1 MSLIDRG
8 DYSIY
13 GVKKVKSASSFIKM
27 HAVKSAKSRSVIM
40 EAEATT
46 LLKFIKG
53 NQKNQ
58 LVIPIYQRLY
68 SWEKEQCKEL
78 WDDIIKIGGN
88 DKMDGHFI
96 GSILYV
102 LDGITHSDNAL
113 LIIDGQQRLTTI
125 TLLLTAL
132 RDHLNDE
139 DEFLEKFSCQKI
151 ESDYLINSD
160 KDGDKKF
167 RLILSESDKD
177 TLLSLIDENRRKP
190 SEPSSKIMEN
200 FKLFEEWVSNT
211 NKLET
216 IFKGLEK
223 LMIVWIALKKE
234 KNDPQL
240 IFESMNSKGIEL
252 TQTDLIRNYIVMET
266 EIEKQEGFYNKYW
279 RAMEEEFKQNKKW
292 FDRFVRHYLTIKT
305 REIPNIN
312 KVYVALKDYRQK
324 EGIGIEDLLK
334 DLQKYCGYFCQIVF
348 KKEANKDLNKALG
361 FLVDLE
367 MDVIYPLLLELYS
380 DYSDGVLSKADF
392 IPIIALIESY
402 ICRRAVCGLG
412 TNSLNKVFPSFTK
425 HIQKDEYFKS
435 LKAHFGYLTEKQRFP
450 NNDEFKKLF
459 ITIDF
464 YHFKK
469 REYFFERLENFERK
483 ERVYTH
489 EYTIEHIMPQTL
501 TEDTKEWERD
511 LGENFKEI
519 HDKYLHTIGN
529 LTLTGYNSEY
539 SNKSFQEK
547 RDMEGGFKDS
557 PLRLNQGLRDL
568 KSFGEEEIKKRAND
582 LADLALKIWT
592 YPKLDAETLEKYKPK
607 KDKKEKKVYDLNS
620 YKFGSHSRELF
631 DILSK
636 GIKALDEKIVE
647 NFNQDYIS
655 YKFSKNFVDIV
666 AQTKDLKLYLNMP
679 FYELQDEKN
688 LARDMT
694 NKGHL
699 GNGDIEVKLE
709 TKENIPYCLGLIKQA
724 LEKQMGGRN
733 RQ

>member
-1 MSLIDRG
+1 MEACAIKLLE
-8 DYSIY
+8 
-13 GVKKVKSASSFIKM
+13 FIKD
-27 HAVKSAKSRSVIM
+27 
-40 EAEATT
+40 
-46 LLKFIKG
+46 

-58 LVIPIYQRLY
+58 LVIPIYQRVY

-78 WDDIIKIGGN
+78 WDDIIKIGGD
-88 DKMDGHFI
+88 DKMDGRFI

-102 LDGITHSDNAL
+102 LDRITHSNNAL

-132 RDHLNDE
+132 RNHLSDEVKRKEIEDH
-139 DEFLEKFSCQKI
+139 
-151 ESDYLINSD
+151 YLINSD
-160 KDGDKKF
+160 KDSDKKF

-177 TLLSLIDENRRKP
+177 TLLSLIDKDRRKP
-190 SEPSSKIMEN
+190 SEPSSKIVEN
-200 FKLFEEWVSNT
+200 FKLFEEWIRKNT
-211 NKLET
+211 DKLET
-216 IFKGLEK
+216 IFKGLDK
-223 LMIVWIALKKE
+223 LMIVEITLE
-234 KNDPQL
+234 KGKDDPQL

-279 RAMEEEFKQNKKW
+279 RAMEDEFKQSKREDLFNK
-292 FDRFVRHYLTIKT
+292 FVRHYLTIKT

-312 KVYVALKDYRQK
+312 KVYVAFKDYRQK

-348 KKEANKDLNKALG
+348 KKEADKDLNKALG

-380 DYSDGVLSKADF
+380 DYSDGVLSKDDF
-392 IPIIALIESY
+392 RRSIALIESY

-412 TNSLNKVFPSFTK
+412 TNSLNRVFPSFTK

-435 LKAHFGYLTEKQRFP
+435 LKAHFGSLTEKQRFP
-450 NNDEFKKLF
+450 NNDEFKDLF

-464 YHFKK
+464 YRFKK
-469 REYFFERLENFERK
+469 NRYFFERLENFDTK
-483 ERVYTH
+483 EPVNTKGL
-489 EYTIEHIMPQTL
+489 TIEHIMPQEL
-501 TEDTKEWERD
+501 TEESKKD
-511 LGENFKEI
+511 LGENFQAI

-529 LTLTGYNSEY
+529 LTLTGYNQEY
-539 SNKSFQEK
+539 SNRSFQEK
-547 RDMEGGFKDS
+547 RDMEKGFKQS
-557 PLRLNQGLRDL
+557 PLKLNQSLKDL
-568 KSFGEEEIKKRAND
+568 ESFGEKEIEKRAND
-582 LADLALKIWT
+582 LADWALKIWT
-592 YPKLDAETLEKYKPK
+592 YPKLDAETLEKYKL
-607 KDKKEKKVYDLNS
+607 KKEKKVYDLSS
-620 YKFGSHSRELF
+620 YKFGSNSRELF

-636 GIKALDEKIVE
+636 EIKALDEKRIVE
-647 NFNQDYIS
+647 KFNQDYIS
-655 YKFSKNFVDIV
+655 YKFDKNFVDIV
-666 AQTKDLKLYLNMP
+666 VQSKDLKLYLNMK
-679 FYELQDEKN
+679 FNELQDEKN

-699 GNGDIEVKLE
+699 GNGNIEVKLE

>member
-1 MSLIDRG
+1 MKAD
-8 DYSIY
+8 
-13 GVKKVKSASSFIKM
+13 
-27 HAVKSAKSRSVIM
+27 
-40 EAEATT
+40 ATP
-46 LLKFIKG
+46 LLKFIKD

-58 LVIPIYQRLY
+58 LVIPIYQRVY

-78 WDDIIKIGGN
+78 WDDIIKIGGD

-132 RDHLNDE
+132 RDHWSDKRKEIE
-139 DEFLEKFSCQKI
+139 DH
-151 ESDYLINSD
+151 YLINSD

-177 TLLSLIDENRRKP
+177 TLLSLIDKDRRKP
-190 SEPSSKIMEN
+190 SKPSLKIVEN

-211 NKLET
+211 DKLET

-223 LMIVWIALKKE
+223 LMIVEIALE
-234 KNDPQL
+234 KGKDDPQL
-240 IFESMNSKGIEL
+240 IFESMNSKGMEL
-252 TQTDLIRNYIVMET
+252 AQTDLIRNYIVMET
-266 EIEKQEGFYNKYW
+266 EVEKQESFYSKYW
-279 RAMEEEFKQNKKW
+279 RAMEEEFEQNKKL

-312 KVYVALKDYRQK
+312 KIYVALKDYQQK

-348 KKEANKDLNKALG
+348 KVFKKEADKDLKKALG

-367 MDVIYPLLLELYS
+367 MDVVYPLLLELYS

-425 HIQKDEYFKS
+425 HIQKDEYFES

-450 NNDEFKKLF
+450 NNDEFKDLF

-464 YHFKK
+464 YNFQKK
-469 REYFFERLENFERK
+469 KYFFERLENFDRK

-501 TEDTKEWERD
+501 TEEWKKD
-511 LGENFKEI
+511 LGENFQEI

-529 LTLTGYNSEY
+529 LTLTGYNQEY
-539 SNKSFQEK
+539 SNNSFQEK
-547 RDMEGGFKDS
+547 RDMEKGFKQS

-568 KSFGEEEIKKRAND
+568 ESFGEEEIKKRAND

-592 YPKLDAETLEKYKPK
+592 YPNLDAETLEKYKPK

-620 YKFGSHSRELF
+620 YKFSSHSRELF

-655 YKFSKNFVDIV
+655 YKFDKNFVDIV
-666 AQTKDLKLYLNMP
+666 VQIKDLKLYLNMK
-679 FYELQDEKN
+679 FNELQDEKN

-733 RQ
+733 KQ

>member
-1 MSLIDRG
+1 
-8 DYSIY
+8 
-13 GVKKVKSASSFIKM
+13 
-27 HAVKSAKSRSVIM
+27 M
-40 EAEATT
+40 EADTTT
-46 LLKFIKG
+46 LLNFIKD

-68 SWEKEQCKEL
+68 SWEKEQCKQL
-78 WDDIIKIGGN
+78 WDDIIKIGGD

-102 LDGITHSDNAL
+102 LDSITHSNNVL

-125 TLLLTAL
+125 TLLLAAL

-139 DEFLEKFSCQKI
+139 VKRKEI
-151 ESDYLINSD
+151 EDHYLINSD

-177 TLLSLIDENRRKP
+177 TLLSLIDKDRRKP
-190 SEPSSKIMEN
+190 SEPSSKIVEN

-211 NKLET
+211 DKLET

-223 LMIVWIALKKE
+223 LMMVEIALE
-234 KNDPQL
+234 KGKDDPQFV
-240 IFESMNSKGIEL
+240 FESMNSKGIEL
-252 TQTDLIRNYIVMET
+252 AQTDLIRNYIVMET

-279 RAMEEEFKQNKKW
+279 RAMEEDFKQNKKW

-348 KKEANKDLNKALG
+348 KKEADKDLNKALG

-402 ICRRAVCGLG
+402 ICRRAVCCIPSNG
-412 TNSLNKVFPSFTK
+412 LNKFFASFTR

-435 LKAHFGYLTEKQRFP
+435 LEAHFGSLNGGQRFP
-450 NNDEFKKLF
+450 NDDEFKNLF
-459 ITIDF
+459 IKIDF
-464 YHFKK
+464 YRFKK
-469 REYFFERLENFERK
+469 NKYFFERLENFDTK
-483 ERVYTH
+483 EPVNTQ
-489 EYTIEHIMPQTL
+489 ECTIEHIMPQEL
-501 TEDTKEWERD
+501 TEEWERD
-511 LGENFKEI
+511 LGENFQEI

-529 LTLTGYNSEY
+529 LTLTGYNPEY

-547 RDMEGGFKDS
+547 RDMEKGFKDS

-568 KSFGEEEIKKRAND
+568 KSFGEEEIEKRAND

-607 KDKKEKKVYDLNS
+607 KDKKEKKVYDLSS
-620 YKFGSHSRELF
+620 YKFGSRSRELF

-636 GIKALDEKIVE
+636 EIKALDEKIVE

-666 AQTKDLKLYLNMP
+666 VQTENLKLYLNMK
-679 FYELQDEKN
+679 FNELQDEKN

>member
-1 MSLIDRG
+1 MKADA
-8 DYSIY
+8 
-13 GVKKVKSASSFIKM
+13 KEAKAIK
-27 HAVKSAKSRSVIM
+27 
-40 EAEATT
+40 AEAIP
-46 LLKFIKG
+46 LLKFIED

-58 LVIPIYQRLY
+58 LVIPIYQRVY
-68 SWEKEQCKEL
+68 SWEKKQCKEL
-78 WDDIIKIGGN
+78 WDDIIKVGGD

-132 RDHLNDE
+132 RDHWSDKRKEIE
-139 DEFLEKFSCQKI
+139 DH
-151 ESDYLINSD
+151 YLINSD

-167 RLILSESDKD
+167 RLILSDSDKD
-177 TLLSLIDENRRKP
+177 TLLSLIDKDKRKP
-190 SEPSSKIMEN
+190 SESSSKIVEN

-211 NKLET
+211 DKLET

-223 LMIVWIALKKE
+223 LMIVYIALKKG
-234 KNDPQL
+234 KYDPQL
-240 IFESMNSKGIEL
+240 IFESMNSKGMEL
-252 TQTDLIRNYIVMET
+252 SQTDLIRNYVVMET
-266 EIEKQEGFYNKYW
+266 EVEKQESFYNKYW
-279 RAMEEEFKQNKKW
+279 RAMEEEFEQSKREDLFNK
-292 FDRFVRHYLTIKT
+292 FVRHYLTIKT

-312 KVYVALKDYRQK
+312 KVYVAFKRYQQER
-324 EGIGIEDLLK
+324 GIETEVLLQ

-348 KKEANKDLNKALG
+348 KKEDDKDLNKALG

-367 MDVIYPLLLELYS
+367 MDVVYPLLLELYS

-402 ICRRAVCGLG
+402 IFRRKVCGIPPNG
-412 TNSLNKVFPSFTK
+412 LNKFFPSFTK

-450 NNDEFKKLF
+450 NNDEFKDRF

-464 YHFKK
+464 YKFKK
-469 REYFFERLENFERK
+469 REYFFERLENFDRE

-489 EYTIEHIMPQTL
+489 EYTTEHIMPQKL
-501 TEDTKEWERD
+501 TEEWERD
-511 LGENFKEI
+511 LGENFQEI
-519 HDKYLHTIGN
+519 HNKYLHTIGN
-529 LTLTGYNSEY
+529 LTLTGYNQKY

-547 RDMEGGFKDS
+547 RGMEKGFKNS

-568 KSFGEEEIKKRAND
+568 ESFGEEEIEKRAND

-592 YPKLDAETLEKYKPK
+592 YPNLDAETLEKYKPK
-607 KDKKEKKVYDLNS
+607 KEKKVYDLSS

-636 GIKALDEKIVE
+636 GIKALDERITESFMKA
-647 NFNQDYIS
+647 YIA
-655 YKFSKNFVDIV
+655 YKFKTNFVDIV
-666 AQTKDLKLYLNMP
+666 VQNKDLKLYLNMK
-679 FYELQDEKN
+679 FNELQDEKN
-688 LARDMT
+688 LASDAT
-694 NKGHL
+694 NKHHN

>member
-1 MSLIDRG
+1 MKAG
-8 DYSIY
+8 
-13 GVKKVKSASSFIKM
+13 
-27 HAVKSAKSRSVIM
+27 
-40 EAEATT
+40 ATT
-46 LLKFIKG
+46 LLNFIKD

-58 LVIPIYQRLY
+58 LVIPIYQRVY
-68 SWEKEQCKEL
+68 SWEKEQCKQL

-96 GSILYV
+96 GFILYMINDKISYSNNV
-102 LDGITHSDNAL
+102 L

-139 DEFLEKFSCQKI
+139 VKRKEI
-151 ESDYLINSD
+151 EDHYLINSD

-167 RLILSESDKD
+167 RLILSDSDKD
-177 TLLSLIDENRRKP
+177 TLLYLIDKDRRKP
-190 SEPSSKIMEN
+190 SEPSSKIVEN

-211 NKLET
+211 DKLET
-216 IFKGLEK
+216 IFRGLEK
-223 LMIVWIALKKE
+223 LMIVTIALKKE
-234 KNDPQL
+234 KDDPQL
-240 IFESMNSKGIEL
+240 IFESMNSKGMKL
-252 TQTDLIRNYIVMET
+252 AQTDLIRNYIIMET

-279 RAMEEEFKQNKKW
+279 RAMEEDFKQNKKL

-334 DLQKYCGYFCQIVF
+334 DLQKYCGYFCRIVF
-348 KKEANKDLNKALG
+348 KKESDKDLNKALG

-380 DYSDGVLSKADF
+380 DYSDGVLSKDDF

-425 HIQKDEYFKS
+425 HIQKDEYLKS
-435 LKAHFGYLTEKQRFP
+435 LKAHFGSLTEKQRFP
-450 NNDEFKKLF
+450 NNDEFKDLF
-459 ITIDF
+459 IAINF
-464 YHFKK
+464 YNLKEKK
-469 REYFFERLENFERK
+469 KYFFERLENFDTK

-489 EYTIEHIMPQTL
+489 EYTIEHIMPQKL
-501 TEDTKEWERD
+501 TEEWEKD
-511 LGENFKEI
+511 LGENFQEI
-519 HDKYLHTIGN
+519 HNKYLHTIGN
-529 LTLTGYNSEY
+529 LTLTGYNSKY

-547 RDMEGGFKDS
+547 HGMEKGFKDS
-557 PLRLNQGLRDL
+557 PLRLNHGLRDL

-582 LADLALKIWT
+582 LADWALKIWT

-607 KDKKEKKVYDLNS
+607 KDKKEKKVYDLSS
-620 YKFGSHSRELF
+620 YKFSSHSRELF

-636 GIKALDEKIVE
+636 EIKALDEITE

-655 YKFSKNFVDIV
+655 YKFGKNFVDIV
-666 AQTKDLKLYLNMP
+666 VQDKDLKLYLNMK
-679 FYELQDEKN
+679 FNELQDEKN

-709 TKENIPYCLGLIKQA
+709 TKENILYCLGLIKQA

>member
-1 MSLIDRG
+1 MKAG
-8 DYSIY
+8 
-13 GVKKVKSASSFIKM
+13 
-27 HAVKSAKSRSVIM
+27 
-40 EAEATT
+40 ATP
-46 LLKFIKG
+46 LLKFIG
-53 NQKNQ
+53 DNQKNQ
-58 LVIPIYQRLY
+58 LVIPIYQRVY
-68 SWEKEQCKEL
+68 SWEKEQCKQL

-102 LDGITHSDNAL
+102 LDGFTHSDNAL

-132 RDHLNDE
+132 RDHWSDKRKE
-139 DEFLEKFSCQKI
+139 I
-151 ESDYLINSD
+151 ENHYLINSD

-177 TLLSLIDENRRKP
+177 TLLSLIDKDKRKP
-190 SEPSSKIMEN
+190 SKPSSKIVEN
-200 FKLFEEWVSNT
+200 FKFFEEWVSNT
-211 NKLET
+211 NQLET

-223 LMIVWIALKKE
+223 LMIVEIALGKGKD
-234 KNDPQL
+234 DPQL
-240 IFESMNSKGIEL
+240 IFESMNSKGMEL
-252 TQTDLIRNYIVMET
+252 AQTDLIRNYVVMET

-305 REIPNIN
+305 RVPNIN

-348 KKEANKDLNKALG
+348 KKEADKDLNKALG

-367 MDVIYPLLLELYS
+367 RDVIYPLLLELYS
-380 DYSDGVLSKADF
+380 DYSDGVLSEDDF
-392 IPIIALIESY
+392 KHSIYLIESY
-402 ICRRAVCGLG
+402 LCRRAVCGLG

-435 LKAHFGYLTEKQRFP
+435 LEAHFGYLTEKQRFP
-450 NNDEFKKLF
+450 NNDEFKDCF

-464 YHFKK
+464 YKFKK
-469 REYFFERLENFERK
+469 REYFFERLENFDTNEPVNTK
-483 ERVYTH
+483 GLT
-489 EYTIEHIMPQTL
+489 TEHIMPQTL
-501 TEDTKEWERD
+501 TEELKRD
-511 LGENFKEI
+511 LGENFQAI

-529 LTLTGYNSEY
+529 LTLTGYNPEY
-539 SNKSFQEK
+539 GNNSFQKKQGMEK
-547 RDMEGGFKDS
+547 GFKDS

-568 KSFGEEEIKKRAND
+568 ESFGEEEIKKRAND

-607 KDKKEKKVYDLNS
+607 KDKKEKKVYDLSS

-636 GIKALDEKIVE
+636 GIKDLDEKRITE
-647 NFNQDYIS
+647 KFNKMCIS
-655 YKFSKNFVDIV
+655 YKFDTNFVSIV
-666 AQTKDLKLYLNMP
+666 PLKNGGLNLYLNMP

>member
-1 MSLIDRG
+1 
-8 DYSIY
+8 
-13 GVKKVKSASSFIKM
+13 
-27 HAVKSAKSRSVIM
+27 M
-40 EAEATT
+40 EAKAMK
-46 LLKFIKG
+46 LLDFIGKS
-53 NQKNQ
+53 QEKQ
-58 LVIPIYQRLY
+58 FVIPVYQRVY
-68 SWEKEQCKEL
+68 SWEKEQCKQL
-78 WDDIIKIGGN
+78 WDDIIKIGGD

-96 GSILYV
+96 GSIV
-102 LDGITHSDNAL
+102 FVHDGTYSTGHNEL

-139 DEFLEKFSCQKI
+139 DEFLKEFSCQKI

-177 TLLSLIDENRRKP
+177 TLLSLIDKDRRKP
-190 SEPSSKIMEN
+190 SEPSSKIVEN

-211 NKLET
+211 NKLEK
-216 IFKGLEK
+216 IFKGLDK
-223 LMIVWIALKKE
+223 LMIVEIALEKE
-234 KNDPQL
+234 KDDPQL
-240 IFESMNSKGIEL
+240 IFESMNSKGIGL

-266 EIEKQEGFYNKYW
+266 EIEKREGFYNKYW
-279 RAMEEEFKQNKKW
+279 RDMEEKFKQDEKL

-334 DLQKYCGYFCQIVF
+334 DLQKYYGYFCQIAF
-348 KKEANKDLNKALG
+348 KKETDKDLNKALG

-380 DYSDGVLSKADF
+380 DYSDGVLSKDDF
-392 IPIIALIESY
+392 RCSIALIESY
-402 ICRRAVCGLG
+402 IFRRAVCGLG

-435 LKAHFGYLTEKQRFP
+435 LEAHFSYLTEKQRFP
-450 NNDEFKKLF
+450 NNDEFRNLF

-464 YHFKK
+464 YKFKK
-469 REYFFERLENFERK
+469 REYFFERLENFDRE

-501 TEDTKEWERD
+501 TEEWEKD

-529 LTLTGYNSEY
+529 LTKTGYNDTY

-547 RDMEGGFKDS
+547 RGMEGGFKDS

-568 KSFGEEEIKKRAND
+568 ESFFGEEEIKKRAND

-620 YKFGSHSRELF
+620 YNFGSHSRELF

-636 GIKALDEKIVE
+636 EIKALDEKIVE

-666 AQTKDLKLYLNMP
+666 VQIKDLKLYLNMK
-679 FYELQDEKN
+679 FNELQDEKN

-709 TKENIPYCLGLIKQA
+709 TKENIPYCLGLIKQV
-724 LEKQMGGRN
+724 LEKQMGGMN

>member
-1 MSLIDRG
+1 
-8 DYSIY
+8 
-13 GVKKVKSASSFIKM
+13 
-27 HAVKSAKSRSVIM
+27 M
-40 EAEATT
+40 EANATT
-46 LLKFIKG
+46 LLNFIKD

-58 LVIPIYQRLY
+58 LVIPIYQRVY
-68 SWEKEQCKEL
+68 SWEKEQCKQL

-125 TLLLTAL
+125 TLLLIAL
-132 RDHLNDE
+132 RNHLSDE
-139 DEFLEKFSCQKI
+139 DEFLEKFSHQKI
-151 ESDYLINSD
+151 QDHYLINSN

-177 TLLSLIDENRRKP
+177 TLLYLIDKDRRKP
-190 SEPSSKIMEN
+190 SEPSSKIVEN
-200 FKLFEEWVSNT
+200 FKLFEEWVSKNT

-216 IFKGLEK
+216 IFKGLKK
-223 LMIVWIALKKE
+223 LMIVEIALE
-234 KNDPQL
+234 KGKDDPQL

-252 TQTDLIRNYIVMET
+252 TQTDLIRNYIVRET
-266 EIEKQEGFYNKYW
+266 EVEKQEGFYNKYW

-305 REIPNIN
+305 REIPNVN
-312 KVYVALKDYRQK
+312 KVYAALKDYWQK

-348 KKEANKDLNKALG
+348 KKEADKDLNKALG

-380 DYSDGVLSKADF
+380 DYKGGVLSKADF

-412 TNSLNKVFPSFTK
+412 TNSLNKVFPSFTRY
-425 HIQKDEYFKS
+425 IQKDEYFKS
-435 LKAHFGYLTEKQRFP
+435 LKAHFGYLTEQQRFP
-450 NNDEFKKLF
+450 NNDEFKDRF
-459 ITIDF
+459 ITINF
-464 YHFKK
+464 YKFQKNG
-469 REYFFERLENFERK
+469 YFFERLENFDTK
-483 ERVYTH
+483 EPVDTKGL
-489 EYTIEHIMPQTL
+489 TVEHIMPQTL
-501 TEDTKEWERD
+501 TEDTEDTEEWKRD
-511 LGENFKEI
+511 LGENFQAI

-529 LTLTGYNSEY
+529 LTLTGYNPEY
-539 SNKSFQEK
+539 SNKSFQKK
-547 RDMEGGFKDS
+547 RDMEKGFKDS
-557 PLRLNQGLRDL
+557 PLRLNQDL
-568 KSFGEEEIKKRAND
+568 KDLESFGEEEIKKRAND

-607 KDKKEKKVYDLNS
+607 KDKKEKKVYDLSS

-636 GIKALDEKIVE
+636 GIKALDKRITE

-666 AQTKDLKLYLNMP
+666 VQTKDLKLYLNMK
-679 FYELQDEKN
+679 FNELQDEKN
-688 LARDMT
+688 LAKKA
-694 NKGHL
+694 KGNY

>member
-1 MSLIDRG
+1 
-8 DYSIY
+8 
-13 GVKKVKSASSFIKM
+13 
-27 HAVKSAKSRSVIM
+27 M
-40 EAEATT
+40 EADATT
-46 LLKFIKG
+46 LLNFIKD

-68 SWEKEQCKEL
+68 SWEKEQCKQL

-102 LDGITHSDNAL
+102 LDRITHSNNAL

-132 RDHLNDE
+132 RDHWSDKRKDIE
-139 DEFLEKFSCQKI
+139 DH
-151 ESDYLINSD
+151 YLINSD

-177 TLLSLIDENRRKP
+177 TLLSLIDKDKRKP
-190 SEPSSKIMEN
+190 SEPSLKIVEN
-200 FKLFEEWVSNT
+200 FKLFEEWVSKNT

-216 IFKGLEK
+216 IFRELEK
-223 LMIVWIALKKE
+223 LMIVEIALE
-234 KNDPQL
+234 KGKDDPQL

-279 RAMEEEFKQNKKW
+279 RAMEKEFKQNKKL

-305 REIPNIN
+305 ETPNIN

-324 EGIGIEDLLK
+324 ERIGIEDLLK

-348 KKEANKDLNKALG
+348 KKEDDKDLNKALG

-380 DYSDGVLSKADF
+380 DYNDGVLSKNDF
-392 IPIIALIESY
+392 RSSIALIESY

-425 HIQKDEYFKS
+425 RIQKDEYFKS
-435 LKAHFGYLTEKQRFP
+435 LKVHFGSLTEKQRFP
-450 NNDEFKKLF
+450 NNDEFKDCF

-464 YHFKK
+464 YRFKK
-469 REYFFERLENFERK
+469 REYFFERLENFDRK

-489 EYTIEHIMPQTL
+489 EYTTDHIMPQKL
-501 TEDTKEWERD
+501 TEEWERD
-511 LGENFKEI
+511 LGENFQEI
-519 HDKYLHTIGN
+519 HNKYLHTIGN

-547 RDMEGGFKDS
+547 RDMEKGFKDS

-607 KDKKEKKVYDLNS
+607 KDKKEKKVYDLSS

-666 AQTKDLKLYLNMP
+666 VQTKDLKLYLNIP
-679 FYELQDEKN
+679 FNELQDEKN

-699 GNGDIEVKLE
+699 GNGDIEIKLE

-733 RQ
+733 R

>member
-1 MSLIDRG
+1 MKAD
-8 DYSIY
+8 
-13 GVKKVKSASSFIKM
+13 V
-27 HAVKSAKSRSVIM
+27 
-40 EAEATT
+40 TT
-46 LLKFIKG
+46 LLKFIED
-53 NQKNQ
+53 NQNNQ

-68 SWEKEQCKEL
+68 SWEKEQCKQL

-102 LDGITHSDNAL
+102 LDGITHSNNAL

-139 DEFLEKFSCQKI
+139 DEFLKKFSHQNI
-151 ESDYLINSD
+151 QNHYLINSD

-177 TLLSLIDENRRKP
+177 TLLSLIDKDKRKP

-200 FKLFEEWVSNT
+200 FKLFEEWIRKNT
-211 NKLET
+211 NQLET

-223 LMIVWIALKKE
+223 LMIVEIALE
-234 KNDPQL
+234 KGKDDPQL
-240 IFESMNSKGIEL
+240 IFESMNSKGMEL

-279 RAMEEEFKQNKKW
+279 RAMEEDFKQNKKL

-305 REIPNIN
+305 REIPKIN
-312 KVYVALKDYRQK
+312 KVYVAFKDYQQER
-324 EGIGIEDLLK
+324 GIETEALLQ
-334 DLQKYCGYFCQIVF
+334 DLQKYCGFFCQIVF
-348 KKEANKDLNKALG
+348 KKEADKDLNKALG

-392 IPIIALIESY
+392 IPIIYLIESY
-402 ICRRAVCGLG
+402 ICRRKVCGLG

-435 LKAHFGYLTEKQRFP
+435 LKAHFGSLTEKQRFP
-450 NNDEFKKLF
+450 NNDEFKDCF

-464 YHFKK
+464 YRFKK
-469 REYFFERLENFERK
+469 NRYFFERLENFDTK
-483 ERVYTH
+483 EPVNTKGL
-489 EYTIEHIMPQTL
+489 TIEHIMPQTL
-501 TEDTKEWERD
+501 TEEWERD
-511 LGENFKEI
+511 LGENFQEI
-519 HDKYLHTIGN
+519 HDKYLNTIGN
-529 LTLTGYNSEY
+529 LTKTGYNTEY

-547 RDMEGGFKDS
+547 RDMEKGFKDS
-557 PLRLNQGLRDL
+557 PLKLNQSLKDL
-568 KSFGEEEIKKRAND
+568 ESFGEKEIKKRAND
-582 LADLALKIWT
+582 LADWTLKIWT

-607 KDKKEKKVYDLNS
+607 KDKKEKKVYDLSS
-620 YKFGSHSRELF
+620 YKFGPHSRELF
-631 DILSK
+631 DILRK
-636 GIKALDEKIVE
+636 EIKALNEEIAESFMKA
-647 NFNQDYIS
+647 YIT
-655 YKFSKNFVDIV
+655 YKFDTIFTSIVPSKDEL
-666 AQTKDLKLYLNMP
+666 TLMLKIK
-679 FYELQDEKN
+679 FSELQGEIKEK
-688 LARDMT
+688 LKIRDVS
-694 NKGHL
+694 NIGHSCV
-699 GNGDIEVKLE
+699 GNIEVKLE

-733 RQ
+733 KQ

>member
-1 MSLIDRG
+1 MKADATPLLN
-8 DYSIY
+8 
-13 GVKKVKSASSFIKM
+13 FIKD
-27 HAVKSAKSRSVIM
+27 
-40 EAEATT
+40 
-46 LLKFIKG
+46 

-58 LVIPIYQRLY
+58 LVIPIYQRVY
-68 SWEKEQCKEL
+68 SWEKEQCKQL
-78 WDDIIKIGGN
+78 WDDIVKTGGN
-88 DKMDGHFI
+88 DQMNGHFI

-132 RDHLNDE
+132 RDHWSDE
-139 DEFLEKFSCQKI
+139 VKRKEI
-151 ESDYLINSD
+151 EDHYLINSG

-167 RLILSESDKD
+167 RLILSDSDKD
-177 TLLSLIDENRRKP
+177 TMLSLIDKDKRKP
-190 SEPSSKIMEN
+190 SEPSSKIVEN
-200 FKLFEEWVSNT
+200 FKLFEEWISKNT
-211 NKLET
+211 NELET

-223 LMIVWIALKKE
+223 LMIVYIALKKG
-234 KNDPQL
+234 KDDPQL
-240 IFESMNSKGIEL
+240 IFESMNSKGMEL

-266 EIEKQEGFYNKYW
+266 ETEKQESFYNKYW
-279 RAMEEEFKQNKKW
+279 RAMEKDFEQNKKW
-292 FDRFVRHYLTIKT
+292 FDRFFRHYLTIKT

-312 KVYVALKDYRQK
+312 KVYVAFKRYQQER
-324 EGIGIEDLLK
+324 GIETEILLQ

-348 KKEANKDLNKALG
+348 KKEADKDKDLNKALG

-367 MDVIYPLLLELYS
+367 MDVVYPLLLELYS
-380 DYSDGVLSKADF
+380 DYSDRVLSSNDF
-392 IPIIALIESY
+392 ISIIALIESY

-435 LKAHFGYLTEKQRFP
+435 LKAHFVCLTEKQRFP
-450 NNDEFKKLF
+450 NNDEFKDLF

-464 YHFKK
+464 YKFQKK
-469 REYFFERLENFERK
+469 EYFFERLENFDRK

-489 EYTIEHIMPQTL
+489 EYTTEHIMPQKL
-501 TEDTKEWERD
+501 TEEEWEKD
-511 LGENFKEI
+511 LGENFQAI

-529 LTLTGYNSEY
+529 LTKTGYNTEY
-539 SNKSFQEK
+539 SNRSFQKK
-547 RDMEGGFKDS
+547 RDMEKGFKQS

-568 KSFGEEEIKKRAND
+568 ESFGEEEIKKRAND

-607 KDKKEKKVYDLNS
+607 KNKKEKKVYDLSS

-666 AQTKDLKLYLNMP
+666 VQTKDLKLYLNML
-679 FYELQDEKN
+679 FNELQDEKN

-699 GNGDIEVKLE
+699 GNGDIEIKLE